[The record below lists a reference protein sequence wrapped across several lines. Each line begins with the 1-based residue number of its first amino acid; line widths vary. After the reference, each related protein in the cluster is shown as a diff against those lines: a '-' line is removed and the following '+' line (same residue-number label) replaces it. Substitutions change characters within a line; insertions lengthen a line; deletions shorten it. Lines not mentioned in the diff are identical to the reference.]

1 MSPIDPRQTLDLRN
15 SCPGLAVSD
24 GISLAAAKRDKQWGM
39 SERKSVWLT
48 DDRPHYDALTN
59 RVTADVVV
67 VGAGITGLTAA
78 LLLQRQGREVVVV
91 EANQVGT
98 GTTGGTTGKI
108 TSQHS
113 LIYARLIREHGA
125 EVAQTYARANQEAI
139 DLVEDLVAATT
150 ADCGFTRASAYV
162 YAVDEDDLPSLA
174 EEHEAASGLG
184 LPSRLGV
191 ASDVPFEVA
200 GVLEFSDQAYFHPVR
215 YCDALAR
222 EFTRI
227 GGRIFEGTRIRRLTE
242 DRAGVEV
249 GNGTGAVAASAS
261 IIATLLP
268 FLNRGGFFAR
278 ARPSRSYGVAARLR
292 SAPPAG
298 MYISARSPVRSF
310 RPWPEG
316 GETGIIFVGEGHPT
330 GDESATPGRWGE
342 LERWARAHFDVQSF
356 EYRWSAQDY
365 RTVDGIPFVGRSPL
379 TRHTYVATGFRKW
392 GLTNGTA
399 AARILSDLIL
409 ERENADADVFA
420 PSRLGGATAV
430 GRTIRDNLKVG
441 WYFVGDLLGRIS
453 APPLADL
460 APGEGGL
467 VEISNKIVAAYRHLS
482 GEVTMLSPTCT
493 HLFCTVHWNDAED
506 TWDCPCHGSRF
517 RPDGS
522 VINGPA
528 TEPLR
533 RVEIT
538 EPDQ

>member
-1 MSPIDPRQTLDLRN
+1 MS
-15 SCPGLAVSD
+15 
-24 GISLAAAKRDKQWGM
+24 K
-39 SERKSVWLT
+39 RKSVWLT
-48 DDRPHYDALTN
+48 DDRPRYEPLTN

-91 EANQVGT
+91 EANQVGS
-98 GTTGGTTGKI
+98 GTTGGTTGKV

-113 LIYARLIREHGA
+113 LLYARLVRQHGV

-139 DLVEDLVAATT
+139 DMVEDLVAATS
-150 ADCGFTRASAYV
+150 ADCGFTRASAFV
-162 YAVDEDDLPSLA
+162 YAVDEDDLPALA

-184 LPSRLGV
+184 LPSRLSV
-191 ASDVPFEVA
+191 PDVPFDVA
-200 GVLEFSDQAYFHPVR
+200 GALEFSEQAYFHPVR

-227 GGRIFEGTRIRRLTE
+227 GGRLFEETRIRHLTE

-249 GNGTGAVAASAS
+249 ANGTGAVTASAS

-268 FLNRGGFFAR
+268 FVNRGGFFAR
-278 ARPSRSYGVAARLR
+278 TRPSRSYGVAARLK

-298 MYISARSPVRSF
+298 MYISADSPVRSF

-316 GETGIIFVGEGHPT
+316 GETGIIFVGEGHRT
-330 GDESATPGRWGE
+330 GDESATPGRWGQ
-342 LERWARAHFDVQSF
+342 LERWAREHFDVQSF

-365 RTVDGIPFVGRSPL
+365 LTVDGIPFVGRSPL

-409 ERENADADVFA
+409 GQENSYADVFS
-420 PSRLGGATAV
+420 PSRLGGAVAV
-430 GRTIRDNLKVG
+430 GRAIRDNLKVS
-441 WYFVGDLLGRIS
+441 WFLVGDFVDRFS

-460 APGEGGL
+460 GPGEGGL
-467 VEISNKIVAAYRHLS
+467 VEVNDKIVAAYRHPS
-482 GEVTMLSPTCT
+482 GEVTTLSPTCT

-517 RPDGS
+517 RTDGS

-533 RVEIT
+533 RVEIQ
-538 EPDQ
+538 PDN

>member
-1 MSPIDPRQTLDLRN
+1 
-15 SCPGLAVSD
+15 
-24 GISLAAAKRDKQWGM
+24 M

-48 DDRPHYDALTN
+48 DDRPRYDALAD

-78 LLLQRQGREVVVV
+78 LLLQRRGREVVVV
-91 EANQVGT
+91 EANQVGS
-98 GTTGGTTGKI
+98 GTTGGTTGKV

-113 LIYARLIREHGA
+113 LIYTRLVRQHGS
-125 EVAQTYARANQEAI
+125 EVARAYAMANQEAI
-139 DLVEDLVAATT
+139 DLVEDLVASTST
-150 ADCGFTRASAYV
+150 DCGFTRASAFV
-162 YAVDEDDLPSLA
+162 YAVDEDDLPALA

-184 LPSRLGV
+184 LPSRLSV
-191 ASDVPFEVA
+191 PNVPFHVA
-200 GVLEFSDQAYFHPVR
+200 GALEFSDQAYFHPVR

-227 GGRIFEGTRIRRLTE
+227 GGRLFEGTRIRHLSE
-242 DRAGVEV
+242 DRDRVEV
-249 GNGTGAVAASAS
+249 ANGAGSVSASAS

-268 FLNRGGFFAR
+268 FVNRGGFFAR
-278 ARPSRSYGVAARLR
+278 TRPSRSYGVAALLR
-292 SAPPAG
+292 SAPPTG
-298 MYISARSPVRSF
+298 MYISAGAPVRSF

-330 GDESATPGRWGE
+330 GDKSATPGRWGE
-342 LERWARAHFDVQSF
+342 LERWARENFDVKSF

-365 RTVDGIPFVGRSPL
+365 VTVDGIPFVGRSPL

-409 ERENADADVFA
+409 EKESPYADVFS

-441 WYFVGDLLGRIS
+441 WFLVGDFVDRFSS
-453 APPLADL
+453 APLADL
-460 APGEGGL
+460 GPGEGGL
-467 VEISNKIVAAYRHLS
+467 VEVSDKIVAAYRHPS

-517 RPDGS
+517 RIDGS

-533 RVEIT
+533 RVEIN
-538 EPDQ
+538 PDHS